1 MSTVGQR
8 ERLTQQQVLRF
19 FRDELGYRYL
29 GDWKDRAGNRNI
41 EEDLLR
47 EWLARQGFDER
58 VINRALRELDQAAA
72 IAGSKTLYDANRAV
86 YEKLRYG
93 VHVKPSV
100 QEQTVT
106 VWLTDWANPEN
117 NDFAVAEEV
126 TVAGAN
132 TKRPDVVLYVNGIA
146 LGILELK
153 RSTVAVAEGIRQSLD
168 NQKRDF
174 IQPFFATAQLVMA
187 GNPTEGLRYGVIETP
202 EKFWMEW
209 KESSDID
216 DPLARGLHQLC
227 RKERLLEVVHDFMVF
242 DAGTKK
248 TCRHNQFFGVR
259 AAQAHVLRRQG
270 GIIWH
275 TQGSGKSLT
284 MVWLA
289 KWIREN
295 VEDARVL
302 VITDRTELDEQIEK
316 VFKGVDEQIHRTR
329 SGADLIDVL

>member
-1 MSTVGQR
+1 MNTVGQR

-19 FRDELGYRYL
+19 FQDEVGYRYL
-29 GDWKDRAGNRNI
+29 GGWKDRAGNRNI
-41 EEDLLR
+41 EEGVLR
-47 EWLARQGFDER
+47 DWLSRQGHEER

-106 VWLTDWANPEN
+106 VWLIDWANPEN

-146 LGILELK
+146 LAVLELK

-168 NQKRDF
+168 NQTRDF

-187 GNPTEGLRYGVIETP
+187 GNPAEGLRYGVIETP

-209 KESSDID
+209 KEPSGID
-216 DPLARGLHQLC
+216 DPLVRGLHQLC
-227 RKERLLEVVHDFMVF
+227 RKERLLEIVHDFMVF
-242 DAGTKK
+242 DAGIKK
-248 TCRHNQFFGVR
+248 ICRHNQFFGVR
-259 AAQAHVLRRQG
+259 AAQDHVQRRQG

-284 MVWLA
+284 SATSSTTRICSSPWSS
-289 KWIREN
+289 RF
-295 VEDARVL
+295 
-302 VITDRTELDEQIEK
+302 RTTRA
-316 VFKGVDEQIHRTR
+316 GPSMPSTRTM
-329 SGADLIDVL
+329 